1 MLLNTRIIFS
11 LSNLFFRFFND
22 WDKLFEFVI
31 FLDKSR
37 LILLVNLD
45 VFKFVVLLEG
55 NKIDLDDDL
64 LELNP

>member
-45 VFKFVVLLEG
+45 EFKFVIVLEG